1 MSTNYKTPEVANFE
15 GNLNGKNTHLF
26 ILKNRAGMQI
36 ALTDYGARLVSAL
49 VPDKKGNLIDVV
61 LGFNSISE
69 YLNAKESYHGATIG
83 RFANRIAN
91 GKFTLDDNE
100 YTLPQNNGT
109 SCLHGGPDGFHTKIW
124 DRQVS
129 FRKKV
134 TFYYVSPD
142 NEAGYPGEVKVS
154 VTYELNDDNEILIN
168 FRASSD
174 SRTVVNLTNHAYFN
188 LNGEGNGDI
197 LNHHVKINADQFIEI
212 NENQLPT
219 GNLKDVMDTP
229 FDFREE
235 TKIVDRIGLTDIQLN
250 FANGFDHSFINTNA
264 YSQVAA
270 SAYSPD
276 SGIELQVSTDYP
288 TVHFYTGNF
297 LSDDQGKS
305 GKKYLR
311 NGGFCFEAQHH
322 LNSPNQPSFLCF
334 IVEPDK
340 EYNFNM
346 KYKFCIRK

>member
-1 MSTNYKTPEVANFE
+1 MSTSYSIPDQTNFE
-15 GNLNGKNTHLF
+15 GNFQGKNTHL
-26 ILKNRAGMQI
+26 ITLKNRAGMQI

-49 VPDKKGNLIDVV
+49 VPDKNGNLIDVV
-61 LGFNSISE
+61 LGFDSIE
-69 YLNAKESYHGATIG
+69 GYLSAKEFYHGATIG

-91 GKFTLDDNE
+91 GKFSIDQND
-100 YTLPQNNGT
+100 YTIPQNNG
-109 SCLHGGPDGFHTKIW
+109 SNCLHGGPDGFHSKVW

-142 NEAGYPGEVKVS
+142 GEAGFPGEVNVS
-154 VTYELNDDNEILIN
+154 VTYELTDDNEILIN

-174 SRTVVNLTNHAYFN
+174 RPTIVNLTNHAYFN

-197 LNHHVKINADQFIEI
+197 LNHAVQINAHEFIEI
-212 NENQLPT
+212 NRDQLPT
-219 GNLKDVMDTP
+219 GNLKNVVNTA

-235 TKIVDRIGLTDIQLN
+235 TKIVDRISIEDEQLR
-250 FANGFDHSFINTNA
+250 FAKGFDHSFINENA

-270 SAYSPD
+270 SAYSPE
-276 SGIELQVSTDYP
+276 SGITLELYTDYP
-288 TVHFYTGNF
+288 TVHLYTGNY
-297 LSDDQGKS
+297 LSDDLGKF
-305 GKKYLR
+305 GNKYLQ
-311 NGGFCFEAQHH
+311 NGGLCFEAQHY
-322 LNSPNQPSFLCF
+322 LDCPNQSTFPDVL
-334 IVEPDK
+334 IEPDK

>member
-1 MSTNYKTPEVANFE
+1 MSTSYILPEVEKFE

-26 ILKNRAGMQI
+26 TLKNRAGMQI

-49 VPDKKGNLIDVV
+49 VPDKNGNLIDVV
-61 LGFNSISE
+61 LGFDSIE
-69 YLNAKESYHGATIG
+69 GYLKAKELYHGATIG

-91 GKFTLDDNE
+91 GKFVIDGQE

-109 SCLHGGPDGFHTKIW
+109 NCLHGGPEGFHTKVW

-142 NEAGYPGEVKVS
+142 GEAGFPGEAKIS
-154 VTYELNDDNEILIN
+154 VTYELTDDNEIIIN
-168 FRASSD
+168 FRATAEK
-174 SRTVVNLTNHAYFN
+174 RTIINLTNHAYFN

-197 LNHHVKINADQFIEI
+197 LNHLVQINSNRFIEI
-212 NENQLPT
+212 NENQLPS
-219 GNLKDVMDTP
+219 GHLKDVTGTV
-229 FDFREE
+229 FDFTQEA
-235 TKIVDRIGLTDIQLN
+235 KIADRIGAEDNQLHI
-250 FANGFDHSFINTNA
+250 AKGFDHSYINENA

-270 SAYSPD
+270 SAYSPE
-276 SGIELQVSTDYP
+276 SGITLELYTDYP
-288 TVHFYTGNF
+288 TVHLYSGNY
-297 LSDDQGKS
+297 LSDDLGKS
-305 GKKYLR
+305 GKKYLE

-322 LNSPNQPSFLCF
+322 LDHPNQSGFPQF
-334 IVEPDK
+334 ILEPGK

>member
-1 MSTNYKTPEVANFE
+1 MSTSYSIPDQTNFE
-15 GNLNGKNTHLF
+15 GNIQGKNTHL
-26 ILKNRAGMQI
+26 ITLKNRAGMQV

-49 VPDKKGNLIDVV
+49 VPDKNGDLIDVV
-61 LGFNSISE
+61 LGFDSIE
-69 YLNAKESYHGATIG
+69 GYLTAKEIYHGATIG

-91 GKFTLDDNE
+91 GKFSIDQDE
-100 YTLPQNNGT
+100 YTIPQNNG
-109 SCLHGGPDGFHTKIW
+109 SNCLHGGPDGFHAKVW

-142 NEAGYPGEVKVS
+142 GEAGFPGEVNVS
-154 VTYELNDDNEILIN
+154 VTYELTDDNEILIN

-174 SRTVVNLTNHAYFN
+174 RPTVVNLTNHAYFN

-197 LNHHVKINADQFIEI
+197 LNHAIQINAQEFIEI
-212 NENQLPT
+212 NGDQLPT
-219 GNLKDVMDTP
+219 GNLKNVVNTA

-235 TKIVDRIGLTDIQLN
+235 TKIVDRISTEDQQLH
-250 FANGFDHSFINTNA
+250 FAKGFDHSFINENA

-270 SAYSPD
+270 SAYSPE
-276 SGIELQVSTDYP
+276 SGITLELYTDYP
-288 TVHFYTGNF
+288 TVHLYTGNY
-297 LSDDQGKS
+297 LSDDLGKS
-305 GKKYLR
+305 GKKYLQ
-311 NGGFCFEAQHH
+311 NGGFCFEAQNY
-322 LNSPNQPSFLCF
+322 LDYPNQSTFPCVL
-334 IVEPDK
+334 VEPNK